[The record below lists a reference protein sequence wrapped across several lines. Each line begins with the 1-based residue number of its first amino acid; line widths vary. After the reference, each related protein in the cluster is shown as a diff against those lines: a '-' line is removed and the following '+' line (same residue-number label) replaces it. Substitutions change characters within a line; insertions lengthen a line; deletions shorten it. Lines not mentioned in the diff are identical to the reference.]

1 MSAAHINTAIEGA
14 ALAPIGSS
22 EKRELAILCR
32 KAWDKLGRPGLV
44 AGGKVGEA
52 FDRWRHQQVTQCV
65 ERGGLRECRHED
77 YNYIRAQM
85 LRILGAAR
93 QADQADLRAA
103 TEPRRQALAKLQ
115 AECRDALHVARPM
128 AYVQAIAKS
137 KFKTVLLSELAPNQI
152 WQLIFS
158 LRNANTRNKAKTR
171 TATMPGGTGST
182 PSAQPTGGTGSTPSA
197 QPTGGTGSTPSAQP
211 TGGTG
216 STPSAQPTPSAQQ
229 KEARQ

>member
-1 MSAAHINTAIEGA
+1 MNTPGIDTAITGA
-14 ALAPIGSS
+14 ALAPIGSR

-32 KAWDKLGRPGLV
+32 KAWESLGRPGLQP
-44 AGGKVGEA
+44 GGKSGEA

-93 QADQADLRAA
+93 QADRADLRAA

-115 AECRDALHVARPM
+115 AECRAAVGIERPM
-128 AYVQAIAKS
+128 DYVRAIARS
-137 KFKTVLLSELAPNQI
+137 KFKTPRIESDLAANQI

-158 LRNANTRNKAKTR
+158 LRSAEVRRRRQAK
-171 TATMPGGTGST
+171 GG
-182 PSAQPTGGTGSTPSA
+182 AQ
-197 QPTGGTGSTPSAQP
+197 
-211 TGGTG
+211 
-216 STPSAQPTPSAQQ
+216 
-229 KEARQ
+229 